1 MAQTKLDQC
10 KVAILS
16 ENGFEQSE
24 LLLPK
29 EALEQAGAQVFVV
42 CPRQGTIKAWNKTD
56 WGQEVPVDLSLEE
69 TSAEEF
75 DALMLPGGVMNPD
88 MLRMNM
94 QAVEFV
100 RGFVTAGKP
109 IAAICHGPQILIEAG
124 IVEGRTMTSWPSIK
138 TDLINAG
145 ANWVDQA
152 VVTDNGLVTSRKPE
166 DIPAFNLKMIEEFA
180 EGRHESRSS
189 YGKTRE
195 MESVVQAP

>member
-1 MAQTKLDQC
+1 MAQVKLEHC

-42 CPRQGTIKAWNKTD
+42 CPRRGTIKAWNKTD
-56 WGQEVPVDLSLEE
+56 WGQEVPVNFSLEE

-88 MLRMNM
+88 KLRMNP

-100 RGFVTAGKP
+100 LAFATAGKP

-124 IVEGRTMTSWPSIK
+124 IVEGRTMTSWPSS
-138 TDLINAG
+138 
-145 ANWVDQA
+145 Q
-152 VVTDNGLVTSRKPE
+152 SH
-166 DIPAFNLKMIEEFA
+166 IETA
-180 EGRHESRSS
+180 WTQDSH
-189 YGKTRE
+189 
-195 MESVVQAP
+195 